1 MVDRWKCGGW
11 IGRRSTWC
19 IARVI
24 RGSAEVVG
32 DDCGGLCEVDAKY
45 GETHTSSSGVI
56 GSVCGD

>member
-1 MVDRWKCGGW
+1 MVGFVVDRWKCGGW

-32 DDCGGLCEVDAKY
+32 DDCGG
-45 GETHTSSSGVI
+45 
-56 GSVCGD
+56 